1 MNDDMPRWMMAD
13 PAKVYER
20 IEATEQARAARAPE
34 AKSAR
39 AKEKLKSLFKE
50 PPRDTDNK

>member
-1 MNDDMPRWMMAD
+1 MDDMPRWMMAD

-20 IEATEQARAARAPE
+20 IEEAEQAKAARSPQ
-34 AKSAR
+34 AKQDR

>member
-1 MNDDMPRWMMAD
+1 MSAELPRWMMAD

-20 IEATEQARAARAPE
+20 IEATEQAKAARSPQS
-34 AKSAR
+34 KQDR